1 MATIKISELPVATS
15 LANVDVSPV
24 VQGGATKQANVTV
37 IATAVNTILGLGT
50 MSTQASSN
58 VNVTGGAINSVAL
71 NNVTIDATTL
81 SNVNVTGGVINSAT
95 LNNVTVDVANLSNVN
110 IASGNAVFTVANA
123 ATSTITTA
131 TVTNLTS
138 SNVSVTGGTVNTTS
152 LVLQS
157 YANAALSNAADA
169 VNTTG
174 KEAGK
179 IVWNT
184 DALKIYVANGSANVA
199 VWYDAVGANA
209 ITPS

>member
-15 LANVDVSPV
+15 LANADVSPV

-37 IATAVNTILGLGT
+37 IATAVNTALGLGT
-50 MSTQASSN
+50 MSTQDASN
-58 VNVTGGAINSVAL
+58 VNVTGGTVNSVAL
-71 NNVTIDATTL
+71 SNVT
-81 SNVNVTGGVINSAT
+81 VNATGGTINSAT
-95 LNNVTVDVANLSNVN
+95 LNNATVDVATLSNVN
-110 IASGNAVFTVANA
+110 IVSGNAVFTVANA
-123 ATSTITTA
+123 TTSTVTTA

-138 SNVSVTGGTVNTTS
+138 SNVTVTGGTINTTS

-169 VNTTG
+169 INTTG

-179 IVWNT
+179 MVWNT

>member
-15 LANVDVSPV
+15 LANADVSPV

-37 IATAVNTILGLGT
+37 IATAVNAALGLGT
-50 MSTQASSN
+50 MSTQDASN
-58 VNVTGGAINSVAL
+58 VNVTGGTINA
-71 NNVTIDATTL
+71 
-81 SNVNVTGGVINSAT
+81 AT
-95 LNNVTVDVANLSNVN
+95 LNSVN
-110 IASGNAVFTVANA
+110 IASGNAVFTIANA
-123 ATSTITTA
+123 TTSTVTTA

-138 SNVSVTGGTVNTTS
+138 SNVTVTGGKINTTS

-169 VNTTG
+169 INTTG

-179 IVWNT
+179 MVWNT